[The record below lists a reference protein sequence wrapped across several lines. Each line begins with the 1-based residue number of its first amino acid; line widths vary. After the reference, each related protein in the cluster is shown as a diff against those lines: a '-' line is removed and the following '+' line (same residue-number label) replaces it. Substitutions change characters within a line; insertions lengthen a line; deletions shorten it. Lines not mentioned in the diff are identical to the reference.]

1 MNGNGELVRTTCTN
15 LCWGP
20 KLENTVSCDQIVDD
34 IKNHGS
40 SMMCEMIDTKLE
52 EQMVNSQYYNVS
64 YSLRIIFLVY
74 FIQNVLGVIL
84 QIPYLCFKMKKGLF
98 QKWGMLHD
106 LLPMFNIII
115 LILLIFLRTSF
126 TYSVCFCDYKA
137 AFFNLR
143 TVNNNKGYNQFTEAD
158 YYCH

>member
-1 MNGNGELVRTTCTN
+1 MPQHIYNMNFTSPQICDKSIQDLKHCKKNGNGELVRTTCTN

-20 KLENTVSCDQIVDD
+20 KLDNTVNCDQIVDD

-52 EQMVNSQYYNVS
+52 EKMVNSQYYNVS

-98 QKWGMLHD
+98 
-106 LLPMFNIII
+106 
-115 LILLIFLRTSF
+115 
-126 TYSVCFCDYKA
+126 
-137 AFFNLR
+137 
-143 TVNNNKGYNQFTEAD
+143 
-158 YYCH
+158 